1 MRVKPHREDVYCV
14 RAKPGDN
21 RGMSSP
27 ARPLPLRRL
36 FAYLIDSLVIFAWIA
51 GLTAI
56 GMSWGT
62 ELFDRL
68 DPASTKIFGH
78 AFSFTAL
85 TLPVVLYFA
94 LTERSAMRASPG
106 KRALGLCVA
115 GPDGTGIALSRALV
129 RNVLK
134 FLPWEVAH
142 TAIWHAPGQP
152 FIDLPTASFMALHAG
167 ALALAG
173 LYIASLF
180 VGSGR
185 TPYERL
191 SGTRVIARS
200 A

>member
-1 MRVKPHREDVYCV
+1 
-14 RAKPGDN
+14 
-21 RGMSSP
+21 MSTP
-27 ARPLPLRRL
+27 ARKLPLRRL
-36 FAYLIDSLVIFAWIA
+36 LAYLVDSLIIFAWIA

-56 GMSWGT
+56 GMSWGI
-62 ELFDRL
+62 EFFDRL
-68 DPASTKIFGH
+68 DPASTKVFGH

-94 LTERSAMRASPG
+94 LTEHSALRASLG
-106 KRALGLCVA
+106 KRALGLRVVDA
-115 GPDGTGIALSRALV
+115 DGERIGLNRALI
-129 RNVLK
+129 RNALK
-134 FLPWEVAH
+134 FLPWEIAH

-152 FIDLPTASFMALHAG
+152 FVDAPPASFMALHAG

-191 SGTRVIARS
+191 SGTRIIGRS
-200 A
+200 G